1 MKKTSYKTIILFL
14 VYALALNPLG
24 AVLADQAGG
33 LLSNASTKHC
43 EMDGKA
49 DKNTMNMD
57 GASASMSLADIP
69 DCKCNKD
76 CQQGACGQQCAD
88 CGHFF
93 AGFPAFTSVLIQANA
108 NRIKATSDLR
118 HQLSRL
124 MHYRPPISLHS

>member
-14 VYALALNPLG
+14 VYALALYPLG

-33 LLSNASTKHC
+33 LLSNTSTKHC
-43 EMDGKA
+43 EMDGKS
-49 DKNTMNMD
+49 DKNAMNMD
-57 GASASMSLADIP
+57 AVSTSISLTDIS

-76 CQQGACGQQCAD
+76 CQQGACDQQCAD

-93 AGFPAFTSVLIQANA
+93 AGFPALTPVHIQANA

-124 MHYRPPISLHS
+124 MHYRPPILLHS